1 MADTVLE
8 PSAPAAG
15 PTPGR
20 EGGATLGRAAAEQQE
35 AFAGRLFEAA
45 LGALDLFAVY
55 LGDRLGL
62 YRALADGGP
71 ATPAELAARAGV
83 HERYAREWLEQQAV
97 TDVLEVADP
106 DPDPAGRRYRLPAG
120 RAGVLLDEES
130 PAYLAPVAR
139 FLVAEAGQA
148 PALLRAYRTGG
159 GVPYAAYGADARE
172 AQAAF
177 NRPAFAHLLA
187 DRWLPALPD
196 VHARLR
202 AAPQARVADVG
213 CGAGW
218 ASIALARAFPA
229 ARIDGF
235 DADAASV
242 ALAQR
247 NAAAAGVADRVA
259 FRTLDVSA
267 PATPGRA
274 DADAGGYD
282 LVLAFETV
290 HDLARPVEALATMR
304 RLARPGGAVLV
315 AEHRVGEAFAA
326 PGDPIERLSYG
337 ISLLFCLPAA
347 LADGTPERPAAGTG
361 TVLRPATLRRY
372 ARAAGF
378 RDAEVLPIEHDLF
391 RFYRLR
397 S

>member
-1 MADTVLE
+1 M
-8 PSAPAAG
+8 
-15 PTPGR
+15 
-20 EGGATLGRAAAEQQE
+20 
-35 AFAGRLFEAA
+35 
-45 LGALDLFAVY
+45 
-55 LGDRLGL
+55 
-62 YRALADGGP
+62 
-71 ATPAELAARAGV
+71 
-83 HERYAREWLEQQAV
+83 
-97 TDVLEVADP
+97 
-106 DPDPAGRRYRLPAG
+106 
-120 RAGVLLDEES
+120 LLDEES

-196 VHARLR
+196 VHARLQ
-202 AAPQARVADVG
+202 AAPPARVADVG

-235 DADAASV
+235 DADEASV

-247 NAAAAGVADRVA
+247 NAATAGVADRVA
-259 FRTLDVSA
+259 FRTLDVGA
-267 PATPGRA
+267 PAAPGRA
-274 DADAGGYD
+274 EVDEGGYD
-282 LVLAFETV
+282 LVLAFETI

-304 RLARPGGAVLV
+304 RLARPGAAVLV

-326 PGDPIERLSYG
+326 PGDPIERLV
-337 ISLLFCLPAA
+337 LRDQPPVLPAHRAGRRDAGAPRGRDGHGAASGHAPPLRPRGRLPGRGGAAYRARPVPLLPPPVVRARPRRAPGSARVVTPIAGGTDPPTRSGA
-347 LADGTPERPAAGTG
+347 LLDGGGPGTG
-361 TVLRPATLRRY
+361 SWPPRPGWG
-372 ARAAGF
+372 ARAPGAPGA
-378 RDAEVLPIEHDLF
+378 DAQDGPCAPGAPGAAPHPPISSP
-391 RFYRLR
+391 RRRLHR
-397 S
+397 LVDGGPGGVG